1 MHTSRGPTLEDT
13 LSFIR
18 RSGVAENKD
27 LAKQHLENLLYMKS
41 ILYLDDKN
49 NEKHLS
55 RVNSVLAVIQKE
67 YKKDIVEADQS
78 EGNIYLV
85 AQILAANKIL
95 DTAINRLK
103 GFIDRV
109 ASFEAQGATKM
120 AVAEAKS
127 ADPGSK
133 EKIVTAASV
142 SLSPEE
148 MKEPPKLR
156 ETLSFLL
163 SIIGDPLRVNN
174 KIPLHLSNL
183 EKISKL
189 IRRKYQDPKIQKLNE
204 NITAV
209 LIKIY
214 GTNNEKEIN
223 RLLNNSLKLLKNI
236 PQYKTLLNE
245 FEANLKSYILAPGR
259 PEGEGV
265 DPYFIKQ
272 PRNQA
277 EKFYKNFKDENNVIK
292 KIAMLELVLTG
303 SAFKYNKE
311 LNAAS
316 LKFLRGLEGMGL
328 QVELP
333 LMGSEK
339 NKMQP

>member
-1 MHTSRGPTLEDT
+1 MQAERGPTMEQT

-18 RSGVAENKD
+18 KGGPAETKN

-41 ILYLDDKN
+41 VLYLDDKN

-55 RVNSVLAVIQKE
+55 RVSSTLALIKKE
-67 YKKDIVEADQS
+67 FNKEIAEADLS

-95 DTAINRLK
+95 DNAILRLK

-109 ASFEAQGATKM
+109 AP
-120 AVAEAKS
+120 EAKVFKESTQSGQALESSQAHREKAVERESKLS
-127 ADPGSK
+127 AAQVK
-133 EKIVTAASV
+133 ET
-142 SLSPEE
+142 
-148 MKEPPKLR
+148 PKLR

-174 KIPLHLSNL
+174 KVPLHLSNL

-189 IRRKYQDPKIQKLNE
+189 VRRKYQDPKIQKLNE

-214 GTNNEKEIN
+214 GTNNEKEVN
-223 RLLNNSLKLLKNI
+223 RMLNNSIKILKNL
-236 PQYKTLLNE
+236 PQYKRLLAE
-245 FEANLKSYILAPGR
+245 FETQIKNFMLTPSHSEKSS
-259 PEGEGV
+259 E

-272 PRNQA
+272 PRDQA

-292 KIAMLELVLTG
+292 KIAMLEQVLTG
-303 SAFKYNKE
+303 QAFKYNKE

-316 LKFLRGLEGMGL
+316 LKFLKGLEVLGL
-328 QVELP
+328 QLEYPQL
-333 LMGSEK
+333 SAEK
-339 NKMQP
+339 NNQP